1 MRLGGKASITRFC
14 FLLRAE
20 CATHRQRDAFHNQ
33 KVLIERRCDNN
44 TGILNKRTAAEHIIV
59 EHEVDEDQAVVACRG
74 LVETPFGIETEHQA
88 MVAEFQPNFSPP
100 SGFTYIYTV
109 AAT

>member
-20 CATHRQRDAFHNQ
+20 CATHRQRDAFHKQ
-33 KVLIERRCDNN
+33 AVLNERRCDNN
-44 TGILNKRTAAEHIIV
+44 TGILNKRTAAEHIV
-59 EHEVDEDQAVVACRG
+59 EHEVDEDQAVACRG
-74 LVETPFGIETEHQA
+74 LVETPFDIETEHQD
-88 MVAEFQPNFSPP
+88 FSPP